1 MLTIRKIDGVFGKWQ
16 FKLPVDVVKPNTYNV
31 NVKYS
36 KNGTTCLI
44 KKVTFSGSIIKIQG
58 KFSTENHSKS
68 IAWIF
73 SEVEIN
79 NKKINM
85 SEGYGGDHPS
95 GDFIIVFPST
105 EMNGNLKLILC
116 WNDYTKIEIPI
127 PIKSNR

>member
-1 MLTIRKIDGVFGKWQ
+1 
-16 FKLPVDVVKPNTYNV
+16 
-31 NVKYS
+31 
-36 KNGTTCLI
+36 
-44 KKVTFSGSIIKIQG
+44 
-58 KFSTENHSKS
+58 
-68 IAWIF
+68 
-73 SEVEIN
+73 
-79 NKKINM
+79 M